1 MTVEQSHASERVL
14 ILHPDDISRC
24 QSLWQEAIASGKS
37 FDTEYR
43 LRSGQDGIY
52 RWFLAC
58 ALPVHD
64 SQGNI
69 VEWFGTCTDIDD
81 QKRVEEDLRE
91 QERLRNEFIA
101 MAGHELKTPITSI
114 KAMNQLL
121 QYMLAKKGLAE
132 PVSYLERMDGQLDW
146 LDKLISD
153 LLDMTRISVGSVV
166 LVNEPFDFAVWLTGI
181 IANLQQV
188 SSHTITCTGSL
199 GKEIVGDRDRLGQVA
214 TNLITNA
221 IKYSPQAT
229 AIEVG
234 IVTDEKSVIV
244 QVRDHGIGI
253 PQALQARIFERFF
266 RASLDKHVPG
276 LGIGLYI
283 ASEIVR
289 LHSGKIWVESVEGE
303 GSTFSFSLPLV

>member
-1 MTVEQSHASERVL
+1 MAGSNSQWQEFRYGVS
-14 ILHPDDISRC
+14 P
-24 QSLWQEAIASGKS
+24 SLWA
-37 FDTEYR
+37 TWH
-43 LRSGQDGIY
+43 Y
-52 RWFLAC
+52 RWFLAR

-121 QYMLAKKGLAE
+121 QYTLAKKGLAE
-132 PVSYLERMDGQLDW
+132 SVSYLERMDGQLDW

-153 LLDMTRISVGSVV
+153 LLDMTRITVGSVV
-166 LVNEPFDFAVWLTGI
+166 LVNEPFDFDVWLTGI

-188 SSHTITCTGSL
+188 SSHHCLHGSL

-234 IVTDEKSVIV
+234 IVTDEKSPIV
-244 QVRDHGIGI
+244 QIRDHASVSTSFASANIRGFL
-253 PQALQARIFERFF
+253 PC
-266 RASLDKHVPG
+266 SLDKHVPG